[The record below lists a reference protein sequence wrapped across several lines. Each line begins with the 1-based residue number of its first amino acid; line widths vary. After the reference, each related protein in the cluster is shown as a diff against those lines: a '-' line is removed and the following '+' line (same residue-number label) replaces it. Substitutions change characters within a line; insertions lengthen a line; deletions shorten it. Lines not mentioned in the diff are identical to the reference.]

1 MDVGYAPIVLSMT
14 KTLKI
19 IALASAA
26 TFLLSACGGST
37 TSQDSTAPETEVS
50 ESATVAFS
58 PISGLPGGNG
68 GPVAVV
74 KIDNVN
80 PARPQWGISAADMIF
95 VEEVEAGLTRIAAVY
110 NSTLPNKVGPVRSA
124 RISDLEIMEQ
134 FGTPLFA
141 YSGAQQKFL
150 PLIDQA
156 NLINGSHGL
165 NGKYYSR
172 QTDKNAPHNLTV
184 DLGALAGALPGI
196 SGAKDMGWT
205 FSDVAATGG
214 TATNSFSVKWP
225 ASRVGGEW
233 DGANN
238 AFVIALDGKPA
249 SDAVTNQPL
258 FAKNIIV
265 QYVEQLEDSGFQDKS
280 GNKTPLIESVGSGE
294 AIIMRDGQRFEAT
307 WTRAMAS
314 SPTTYAVGAT
324 NYVFAPGQT
333 WVLYVPKTYAVT
345 FDPETSPTPGS

>member
-134 FGTPLFA
+134 FGTP
-141 YSGAQQKFL
+141 
-150 PLIDQA
+150 
-156 NLINGSHGL
+156 
-165 NGKYYSR
+165 
-172 QTDKNAPHNLTV
+172 
-184 DLGALAGALPGI
+184 
-196 SGAKDMGWT
+196 
-205 FSDVAATGG
+205 
-214 TATNSFSVKWP
+214 
-225 ASRVGGEW
+225 
-233 DGANN
+233 
-238 AFVIALDGKPA
+238 
-249 SDAVTNQPL
+249 
-258 FAKNIIV
+258 
-265 QYVEQLEDSGFQDKS
+265 
-280 GNKTPLIESVGSGE
+280 
-294 AIIMRDGQRFEAT
+294 
-307 WTRAMAS
+307 
-314 SPTTYAVGAT
+314 
-324 NYVFAPGQT
+324 
-333 WVLYVPKTYAVT
+333 
-345 FDPETSPTPGS
+345 

>member
-1 MDVGYAPIVLSMT
+1 MDVGYAPIVLSMI

-165 NGKYYSR
+165 N
-172 QTDKNAPHNLTV
+172 
-184 DLGALAGALPGI
+184 
-196 SGAKDMGWT
+196 
-205 FSDVAATGG
+205 
-214 TATNSFSVKWP
+214 
-225 ASRVGGEW
+225 E
-233 DGANN
+233 
-238 AFVIALDGKPA
+238 
-249 SDAVTNQPL
+249 
-258 FAKNIIV
+258 
-265 QYVEQLEDSGFQDKS
+265 
-280 GNKTPLIESVGSGE
+280 
-294 AIIMRDGQRFEAT
+294 
-307 WTRAMAS
+307 
-314 SPTTYAVGAT
+314 
-324 NYVFAPGQT
+324 
-333 WVLYVPKTYAVT
+333 
-345 FDPETSPTPGS
+345 